1 MNEKGGNRYVQT
13 ISQIFFDEI
22 HTRLIYLLSF
32 ASKKIDV
39 KREKIFPFSLQ
50 WLEFT
55 TIGLLPVVAAW
66 YGNNC
71 TACLFLPCYSYS
83 MYGARDCTDSE

>member
-22 HTRLIYLLSF
+22 HSTRLIYSLSF

-39 KREKIFPFSLQ
+39 KRERIFPFSLQ

-55 TIGLLPVVAAW
+55 TIELFPAVAAW
-66 YGNNC
+66 YGNILVLY
-71 TACLFLPCYSYS
+71 TYFYLTIAIS
-83 MYGARDCTDSE
+83 

>member
-1 MNEKGGNRYVQT
+1 MKRG
-13 ISQIFFDEI
+13 EI
-22 HTRLIYLLSF
+22 GMFRLLAKYLHTRLIYLLSF

-55 TIGLLPVVAAW
+55 TIELFPVVAAW
-66 YGNNC
+66 YGNILVPY
-71 TACLFLPCYSYS
+71 TYFYLTIAIS
-83 MYGARDCTDSE
+83 